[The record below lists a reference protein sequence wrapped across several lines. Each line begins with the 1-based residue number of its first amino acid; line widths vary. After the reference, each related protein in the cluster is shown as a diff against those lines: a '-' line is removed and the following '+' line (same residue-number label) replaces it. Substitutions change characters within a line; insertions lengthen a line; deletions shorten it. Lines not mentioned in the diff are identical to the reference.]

1 MFRSTKDR
9 WIIVGLGNPGPEY
22 ERTRHNIGA
31 MVIGELALRVDKKPS
46 SINHGQ
52 MWLSTN

>member
-9 WIIVGLGNPGPEY
+9 WIILGLGNPGPEY

-31 MVIGELALRVDKKPS
+31 MVISELALRS
-46 SINHGQ
+46 G
-52 MWLSTN
+52 